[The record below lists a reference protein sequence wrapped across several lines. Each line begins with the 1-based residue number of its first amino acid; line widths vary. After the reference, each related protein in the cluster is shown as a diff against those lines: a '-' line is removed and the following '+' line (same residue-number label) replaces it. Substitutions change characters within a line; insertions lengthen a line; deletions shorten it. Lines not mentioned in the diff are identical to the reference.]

1 MKLKLKKRFFIALVL
16 CISLFNFSHFYQ
28 DESKNNEN
36 LNVSTI
42 AYASG
47 EWDDGGIG
55 DDEWIV
61 DPYNIM
67 YSCIDWL
74 ELKITKLFVAD
85 EKVIPA
91 TNEDT
96 TAVPAEEK

>member
-16 CISLFNFSHFYQ
+16 CLSLFNFSHFYQ
-28 DESKNNEN
+28 NESENNEN
-36 LNVSTI
+36 LNINTV

-47 EWDDGGIG
+47 ESGDGGIG
-55 DDEWIV
+55 DDEWIP
-61 DPYNIM
+61 DPYSTM

-74 ELKITKLFVAD
+74 EIKVTNLLVTDKKI
-85 EKVIPA
+85 IPA
-91 TNEDT
+91 TNEET

>member
-28 DESKNNEN
+28 NESENNEN
-36 LNVSTI
+36 LNISTI

-47 EWDDGGIG
+47 EDDGY
-55 DDEWIV
+55 DNWIF
-61 DPYNIM
+61 DPYNTM

-74 ELKITKLFVAD
+74 EIKVTNLFVTD
-85 EKVIPA
+85 KKIIPA